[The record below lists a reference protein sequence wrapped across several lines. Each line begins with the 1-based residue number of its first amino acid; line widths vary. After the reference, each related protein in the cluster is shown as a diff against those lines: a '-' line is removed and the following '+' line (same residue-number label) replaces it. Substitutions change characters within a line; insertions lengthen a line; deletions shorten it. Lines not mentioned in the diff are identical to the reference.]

1 MASQY
6 GKDVMICETGELESN
21 SQGTYE
27 LLRKEINAVKSVP
40 NNKGIGVFY
49 WEPELNSSVVP
60 DGYTLGATELV
71 GNNKLHFTN
80 ALNAFKLA
88 PDYLNTDCSYEMM
101 NINSQKSVNIATG
114 SQDNNAQV
122 EQYTYDQWDSQKWIF
137 EKVDSSYYKIVNK
150 NSGKVLD
157 VCGLSQNENAQV
169 VQYEYNGGWNQQ
181 WKITTTSDGKYKI
194 QNRWSGLYLGVL
206 NNSTNDGASIVQ
218 VADKV
223 NMCQIQ
229 KQIDNSKEEMMGVI
243 SFILAIFPLS
253 FVINS
258 YLVAMKNIGE
268 NQGTENIRT
277 VFFYVLIFLIIGLM
291 FIIMYILTS
300 AIKIK
305 AHRYSLLFILGIKKK
320 DFWKILYKD
329 YCITLLLIGVKS
341 TIVGGLIYI
350 AFPLLIVGGII
361 ALITSNS

>member
-1 MASQY
+1 M
-6 GKDVMICETGELESN
+6 
-21 SQGTYE
+21 
-27 LLRKEINAVKSVP
+27 
-40 NNKGIGVFY
+40 
-49 WEPELNSSVVP
+49 
-60 DGYTLGATELV
+60 
-71 GNNKLHFTN
+71 
-80 ALNAFKLA
+80 
-88 PDYLNTDCSYEMM
+88 
-101 NINSQKSVNIATG
+101 
-114 SQDNNAQV
+114 
-122 EQYTYDQWDSQKWIF
+122 
-137 EKVDSSYYKIVNK
+137 
-150 NSGKVLD
+150 
-157 VCGLSQNENAQV
+157 
-169 VQYEYNGGWNQQ
+169 
-181 WKITTTSDGKYKI
+181 
-194 QNRWSGLYLGVL
+194 
-206 NNSTNDGASIVQ
+206 
-218 VADKV
+218 DKV

-341 TIVGGLIYI
+341 TIVVNTDIFEAYLEQYRIPGDYEGMAKKFTPDLVELYR
-350 AFPLLIVGGII
+350 
-361 ALITSNS
+361 

>member
-1 MASQY
+1 MEWIIFGCA
-6 GKDVMICETGELESN
+6 
-21 SQGTYE
+21 
-27 LLRKEINAVKSVP
+27 
-40 NNKGIGVFY
+40 
-49 WEPELNSSVVP
+49 VP

-218 VADKV
+218 VSDE
-223 NMCQIQ
+223 
-229 KQIDNSKEEMMGVI
+229 SSSSEW
-243 SFILAIFPLS
+243 FIL
-253 FVINS
+253 
-258 YLVAMKNIGE
+258 
-268 NQGTENIRT
+268 
-277 VFFYVLIFLIIGLM
+277 
-291 FIIMYILTS
+291 LT
-300 AIKIK
+300 
-305 AHRYSLLFILGIKKK
+305 
-320 DFWKILYKD
+320 D
-329 YCITLLLIGVKS
+329 
-341 TIVGGLIYI
+341 
-350 AFPLLIVGGII
+350 
-361 ALITSNS
+361 

>member
-1 MASQY
+1 MWWKTDVIGMSYYPYWTSSYDGDCIENVAYNLNKMASQY

-218 VADKV
+218 VADE
-223 NMCQIQ
+223 
-229 KQIDNSKEEMMGVI
+229 SSSSEW
-243 SFILAIFPLS
+243 FIL
-253 FVINS
+253 
-258 YLVAMKNIGE
+258 
-268 NQGTENIRT
+268 
-277 VFFYVLIFLIIGLM
+277 
-291 FIIMYILTS
+291 LT
-300 AIKIK
+300 
-305 AHRYSLLFILGIKKK
+305 
-320 DFWKILYKD
+320 D
-329 YCITLLLIGVKS
+329 
-341 TIVGGLIYI
+341 
-350 AFPLLIVGGII
+350 
-361 ALITSNS
+361 